1 MSVDMKSLASDLDSF
16 LKIVDTAPARPAAC
30 PTFQKVEAQVAAPA
44 PPQIEE
50 VVDPTTDP
58 TKLVR
63 AAWDYVCSKVQ
74 ESDQPQMIGEAFM
87 LAVSALSQD
96 ADVPLAPM
104 QEAAIGFL
112 ETILDTARESL

>member
-1 MSVDMKSLASDLDSF
+1 MSADMKSLASDLDSF
-16 LKIVDTAPARPAAC
+16 LKIVGAPARPAAC
-30 PTFQKVEAQVAAPA
+30 PTFQKVEAQVVAPPA
-44 PPQIEE
+44 PSQVEE

-87 LAVSALSQD
+87 LAISALSQD
-96 ADVPLAPM
+96 ADVPLPDM
-104 QEAAIGFL
+104 QEAAISFL